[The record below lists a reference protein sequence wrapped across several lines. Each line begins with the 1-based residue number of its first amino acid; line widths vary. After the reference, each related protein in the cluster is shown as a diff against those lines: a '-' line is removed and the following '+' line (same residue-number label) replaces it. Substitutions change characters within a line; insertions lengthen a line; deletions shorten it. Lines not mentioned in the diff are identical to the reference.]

1 MPQAVESVTS
11 TLEQL
16 SEHVQSLERR
26 VAALERQRAPQS
38 GQEPALAIPPQEA
51 KALATWPVLPAMG
64 GATGAISVL
73 GKSVLGIAGA
83 YLLRALSESGTVP
96 QLFVLFV
103 AILYAC
109 LWMIWAARVHRTSEF
124 ASATYAVTSAAILSP
139 LLWESTVRFQALSVA
154 SASLWLVVF
163 VVLAIALAW
172 RSELQMIPGIATL
185 SSVAT
190 AMALIIE
197 TRDLL
202 PVTAAI
208 LAMAFSMEMAACAGH
223 RHTARV
229 IPAIAA
235 SFSVW
240 LLAYIMTG
248 SAGVPEGY
256 HAIAP
261 WMISAVAMILMAVY
275 GGSVA
280 VRHFARRNRI
290 SFLDLIQSFLAFA
303 AGSYAVLRSGSGRYA
318 AGLGIAFLL
327 LAAVCYWAALVH
339 FVEEGFSR
347 NRRIF
352 STWAL
357 GLLLAGTLLCLPQS
371 WRASFLCL
379 AATGA
384 AFIYAR
390 TGKLSIGMHS
400 SVLLAVAAVESHLAE
415 YVASALAG
423 AVPSASNWRLWVVGL
438 SAALCYAIGARH
450 SEENSK
456 RRLLWILPAL
466 LLGFAVSG
474 IIISAVVSIG
484 GQMIES
490 RAASLSVVRTITN
503 CLLALTFGF
512 FGARLKRVELTW
524 AAYAAVGFGTLK
536 LAFEDLRYGNAASL
550 VVSLLFYGLVL
561 ILLPRISGRATE
573 N

>member
-64 GATGAISVL
+64 GASGAISVL

-172 RSELQMIPGIATL
+172 RSELQMIPWIATL

-208 LAMAFSMEMAACAGH
+208 LAMAFSIEMAACVGH

-229 IPAIAA
+229 
-235 SFSVW
+235 
-240 LLAYIMTG
+240 
-248 SAGVPEGY
+248 VP
-256 HAIAP
+256 
-261 WMISAVAMILMAVY
+261 VAMILMAVY

-561 ILLPRISGRATE
+561 ILLPRVSGRATE